1 MARKL
6 HGVLKCKGSRFL
18 GLLNIGRRIVGFV
31 PFGDWD
37 VECVLINDSTV
48 FNCDSLRIL
57 RIMDGQW
64 QLLPQGQTFKVV
76 QMTAGSAVL
85 KSNDETYFA
94 NFKING
100 NRLELELSRSNHK
113 QKMRIEAEAIT
124 ADVFV
129 ASQI

>member
-1 MARKL
+1 
-6 HGVLKCKGSRFL
+6 
-18 GLLNIGRRIVGFV
+18 VGFV